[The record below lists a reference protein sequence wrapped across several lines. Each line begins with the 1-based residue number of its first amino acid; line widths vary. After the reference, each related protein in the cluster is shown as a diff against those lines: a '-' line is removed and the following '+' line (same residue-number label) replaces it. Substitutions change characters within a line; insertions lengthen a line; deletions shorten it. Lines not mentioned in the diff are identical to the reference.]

1 MSSVAFPEAQEKN
14 SCTYCQDIVTGLRI
28 KCMECTDFDI
38 CLQCFISGAEI
49 GPHKNTHDYKIVD
62 SVSVVFGPRGWK
74 ASELIDLLNAVEY
87 RGFGNWEDI
96 AKEIKT
102 RTADEARE
110 EYISRFLEGTVG
122 KVTWEDVLKNNTMEI
137 IDMTEDLSDEGP
149 LATLPK
155 GGPLIHIS
163 QEKANQI
170 GYMPLRDDFEWE
182 YENNAESVVS
192 GLIHLEDDTD
202 VDTTLKLV
210 HVDMY
215 INKLRERARRKRV
228 VKDFQLIP
236 KFFNAQLLPETKTV
250 KRKLNK
256 DDSCESYAT
265 TLEQQLRKFSQF
277 HTALEHSQFLDN
289 LIREHR
295 LRRRLAELYRY
306 RTNGI
311 KTIRDCEVF
320 DELSPESASNAGV
333 KATQSLC
340 GERTH
345 PVQRKKRRK
354 GVLFNRKKVHVPHR
368 IPGNYIPLRRCEKQQ
383 RAPARRTAKCLIPA
397 ASH

>member
-1 MSSVAFPEAQEKN
+1 MSSVPFSETPAKN
-14 SCTYCQDIVTGLRI
+14 SCTYCQDLITGLRI
-28 KCMECTDFDI
+28 KCMECPNFDI
-38 CLQCFISGAEI
+38 CLQCFAAGAEI
-49 GPHKNTHDYKIVD
+49 GPHKNDHDYKFVD
-62 SVSVVFGPRGWK
+62 TVSVVFGSRGWR
-74 ASELIDLLNAVEY
+74 AQELIDLLNAVEY

-110 EYISRFLEGTVG
+110 EYISRFLEGTIG
-122 KVTWEDVLKNNTMEI
+122 KVTWEDSLKSNQVKI
-137 IDMTEDLSDEGP
+137 IDMTDQLSEGP
-149 LATLPK
+149 LATLPR
-155 GGPLIHIS
+155 GGGQIHIA

-236 KFFNAQLLPETKTV
+236 KFFNSQLNPAETKTV

-256 DDSCESYAT
+256 DDSPENYAT
-265 TLEQQLRKFSQF
+265 SLEHQLRKFSQF

-289 LIREHR
+289 LVREHR

-306 RTNGI
+306 RMNGI
-311 KTIRDCEVF
+311 KTIQDCEVF
-320 DELSPESASNAGV
+320 DELSPDGAGSNSASGSS
-333 KATQSLC
+333 KTTQSVSNTLYLW
-340 GERTH
+340 H
-345 PVQRKKRRK
+345 
-354 GVLFNRKKVHVPHR
+354 
-368 IPGNYIPLRRCEKQQ
+368 
-383 RAPARRTAKCLIPA
+383 
-397 ASH
+397 S